1 MKLIAGNWKMFKGP
15 EATRAFCEAFE
26 APDGVEAVLCPPF
39 VSLPAAVERGHT
51 IFAQNVHWADE
62 GAFTGEVSAPML
74 LELGVSGAIVGHS
87 ERRQY
92 FGETDETVARRVAA
106 ALGHGLRVIACVG
119 ETLEERESGQMD
131 LVLRLQVEAI
141 ADAAGAHEGL
151 VIAYEPVWA
160 IGTGQMATPGPGAR
174 GARVHQE
181 PARRAGA
188 LRRLGQARERR
199 GAALPGRRGRRP
211 RRRRLP
217 RRGIVH
223 GALPDRRQ
231 PVVLVI
237 LDGWGCAPPG
247 PGNAVELAET
257 PVFDRLWAEYP
268 HTTIKASGEAVGLP
282 PGQMGNSEV
291 GHLTIG
297 SGRVLD
303 QDLQRVNRAIA
314 DGSFFENPALKAAF
328 DRGGDVHL
336 LGLVSHGGVH
346 SHIEHLQ
353 ALLRFAPE
361 RTWIHAFT
369 DGRDVSPHAA
379 EHDLAELPAERIAT
393 VSGRYYA
400 MDRDQRWERTQ
411 KAFDAIVEGEGEHA
425 DDPVAAVRASYERGI
440 TDEFIEPTVLD
451 GRPRLGRDDAAIFFN
466 FRPDRARQLTKL
478 LLEAGIDVTTMTRY
492 SDELDTHVA
501 FGEQQVDETL
511 AEVLAEHGLR
521 QLHAAETEKYAHVTY
536 FFNGGSEEEW
546 PGETRLLVP
555 SPREVGTYDKQPEM
569 SAEEVAARFCEELE
583 RGGYSFAVVNFANPD
598 MVGHTGVIPAVVKAV
613 ETTDACLGR
622 VVETVERLG
631 GVALITAD
639 HGNAEQMLE
648 ADGKSPHTAHTSNLV
663 PLVVTDPD
671 ARLRDDGELSDL
683 APTVLAYLGLRKP
696 LQMAGENLCN

>member
-1 MKLIAGNWKMFKGP
+1 M
-15 EATRAFCEAFE
+15 
-26 APDGVEAVLCPPF
+26 
-39 VSLPAAVERGHT
+39 
-51 IFAQNVHWADE
+51 
-62 GAFTGEVSAPML
+62 
-74 LELGVSGAIVGHS
+74 
-87 ERRQY
+87 
-92 FGETDETVARRVAA
+92 
-106 ALGHGLRVIACVG
+106 
-119 ETLEERESGQMD
+119 
-131 LVLRLQVEAI
+131 
-141 ADAAGAHEGL
+141 
-151 VIAYEPVWA
+151 
-160 IGTGQMATPGPGAR
+160 
-174 GARVHQE
+174 
-181 PARRAGA
+181 
-188 LRRLGQARERR
+188 
-199 GAALPGRRGRRP
+199 
-211 RRRRLP
+211 
-217 RRGIVH
+217 
-223 GALPDRRQ
+223 PDRRQ

-282 PGQMGNSEV
+282 AGQMGNSEV

-297 SGRVLD
+297 SGRILD
-303 QDLQRVNRAIA
+303 QDLQRINRAIA
-314 DGSFFENPALKAAF
+314 DGSFFENPALRAAF

-336 LGLVSHGGVH
+336 LGLVSRGGVH
-346 SHIEHLQ
+346 SHLEHLQ
-353 ALLRFAPE
+353 AFLRFAPE

-411 KAFDAIVEGEGEHA
+411 KAFDAIVNGEGEHA

-466 FRPDRARQLTKL
+466 FRPDRARQLTKQL
-478 LLEAGIDVTTMTRY
+478 FEAGVDVTTMTRY
-492 SDELDTHVA
+492 GDELDTHVA

-511 AEVLAEHGLR
+511 AEMLAEHGLR

-536 FFNGGSEEEW
+536 FFNGGNEAEW

-569 SAEEVAARFCEELE
+569 SAEELAARFCEELE

-613 ETTDACLGR
+613 ETTDACLVR
-622 VVETVERLG
+622 VTDAVERLG
-631 GVALITAD
+631 GVTLITAD

-663 PLVVTDPD
+663 PLIVSDPD

-696 LQMAGENLCN
+696 LQMSGENLCN